1 MGASGQLHVQ
11 TALPPTKEPPVLTG
25 YKARWAPRPDC
36 TFWGKEKSLSHAW
49 N

>member
-11 TALPPTKEPPVLTG
+11 TSLPPRKEPPVLTG
-25 YKARWAPRPDC
+25 YEARWAPMPDC
-36 TFWGKEKSLSHAW
+36 TFWRKEKSLSCAW